1 LLEEGKRLKTGKHT
15 DTAAGA
21 LFHQW
26 KGKLSDIPL
35 LQCTTHTRYMGKG

>member
-26 KGKLSDIPL
+26 KGKLSDIPM
-35 LQCTTHTRYMGKG
+35 LQRTTHMWDMGKG